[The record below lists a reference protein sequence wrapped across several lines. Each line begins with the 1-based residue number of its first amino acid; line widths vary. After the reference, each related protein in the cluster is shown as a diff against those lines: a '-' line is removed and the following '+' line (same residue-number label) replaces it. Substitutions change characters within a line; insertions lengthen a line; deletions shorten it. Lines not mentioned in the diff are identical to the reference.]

1 MTKTLRY
8 LILFA
13 MWIFISTDAYS
24 VLVSQIITDSASY
37 QRYPYLRVIESID
50 SVPMTDEEFFDN
62 AGSVVFPVNKTALP
76 SESPLLQELSDSVIP
91 LLQRDS
97 LQFVRIVLR
106 GAASPE
112 GPMWNNDKLSKK
124 RVQALLDFLKQK
136 SGIAFSDEVLSVYAE
151 TEDYRSLCLMMWRAM
166 DTDYDAVSN
175 LCDKYL
181 PSKNY
186 VQLKKKLKALKGGR
200 VWRRMLRTYFPQ
212 LRTTRFMLLVK
223 KPKKV
228 EPAKVVA
235 PVTAEKKF
243 VAAVPDT
250 ILTEEIIPRRELL
263 SVKTNLLF
271 YGMYVPFGYNRY
283 CPIPNVA
290 IEYYPR
296 RGHFTFG
303 ASIDFP
309 WWVDY
314 SKHKFFEIRNYQA
327 EVRYYLKSSTNVQP
341 GTGAAFRG
349 LYLQGYLHGGC
360 FEIGLHIDKGYK
372 GEGGGGGVGVG
383 YVMPISK
390 KGHWRL
396 EFGAQFGFLYV
407 VHDPFQYE
415 YRGIELNDHLYYYDW
430 VLPAK
435 DFKKRQYRYTYFGP
449 TRVGVTLTYDLLYR
463 TNAKTKKKLSL
474 KKVSFRSKEKIVKK
488 VIVNK

>member
-1 MTKTLRY
+1 
-8 LILFA
+8 
-13 MWIFISTDAYS
+13 MWVFVSTDAYS
-24 VLVSQIITDSASY
+24 VLVSQLITDSASY
-37 QRYPYLRVIESID
+37 QRYPYLRIIESID
-50 SVPMTDEEFFDN
+50 SVPLTDEDFFDN
-62 AGSVVFPVNKTALP
+62 AGSVVFPVNKAALP
-76 SESPLLQELSDSVIP
+76 SDNPLLQELSDSVIP

-136 SGIAFSDEVLSVYAE
+136 SGVAFSDEVLSVYAE

-223 KPKKV
+223 KPKKPEPKV
-228 EPAKVVA
+228 EPVQMIA
-235 PVTAEKKF
+235 PVVTESRF
-243 VAAVPDT
+243 VVPDT
-250 ILTEEIIPRRELL
+250 VLEEEIIPRREML

-271 YGMYVPFGYNRY
+271 YGVYMPFGYNRY

-296 RGHFTFG
+296 RGHFTLG

-314 SKHKFFEIRNYQA
+314 SRHKFFEVRNYQA
-327 EVRYYLKSSTNVQP
+327 EARYYLKSSTKVKP
-341 GTGAAFRG
+341 GTGAAYRG
-349 LYLQGYLHGGC
+349 LYLQGYLHGGV
-360 FEIGLHIDKGYK
+360 FEIGLHKDRGYK
-372 GEGGGGGVGVG
+372 GEGFGGGVGAG

-396 EFGAQFGFLYV
+396 EFGVQFGYLYV
-407 VHDPFQYE
+407 IHDPFQYE

-430 VLPAK
+430 TLPARY
-435 DFKKRQYRYTYFGP
+435 FKKRQYRYTYFGP
-449 TRVGVTLTYDLLYR
+449 TRVGITLTYDLLYLR
-463 TNAKTKKKLSL
+463 VAKKGFSFKSNEKK
-474 KKVSFRSKEKIVKK
+474 VKK